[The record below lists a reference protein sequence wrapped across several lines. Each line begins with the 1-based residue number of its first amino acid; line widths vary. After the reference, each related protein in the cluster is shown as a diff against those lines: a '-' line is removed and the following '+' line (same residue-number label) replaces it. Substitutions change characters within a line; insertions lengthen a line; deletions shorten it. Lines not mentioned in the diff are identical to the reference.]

1 MSINKQIINL
11 YRADIKNPGDF
22 FSPPTRYI
30 NFNNYNTMYFD
41 FLKLPE
47 KKQYECDMIIIGG
60 GGLFG
65 DEKWLNLF
73 NIWLE
78 RIKYKYC
85 IAWGVGI
92 DKHIENNIIFKK
104 FDLIGCRSKN
114 TIYRY
119 VPCASCLHPIFD
131 KYKKVTGNNESRIS
145 HIKRI
150 IPNSISTN
158 YNSLENNIK
167 IIANSNK
174 IITTSYH
181 IWYWAKLLN
190 KKVEIYQSKNF
201 KKPLAE
207 KMFTLPTDVTL
218 DNSRELNFSL
228 AKDVASLIKK

>member
-1 MSINKQIINL
+1 MIDNKKIINL

-30 NFNNYNTMYFD
+30 NFNNYKTTYYD

-47 KKQYECDMIIIGG
+47 RNEYACKMLIIGG

-65 DEKWLNLF
+65 DDKWCEKF
-73 NIWLE
+73 NFWLE
-78 RIKYKYC
+78 KIKFDLC

-92 DKHIENNIIFKK
+92 DKNFENNNIFKK
-104 FDLIGCRSKN
+104 FNLIGCRSKN
-114 TIYRY
+114 TIFNY

-131 KYKKVTGNNESRIS
+131 KFKNISGDKESRIS
-145 HIKRI
+145 HIKRM
-150 IPNSISTN
+150 IPNSVSTN
-158 YNSLENNIK
+158 YNSLENNIE
-167 IIANSNK
+167 IIANSKK

-201 KKPLAE
+201 QKPLAE
-207 KMFTLPTDVTL
+207 KMFTLPSDVTL
-218 DNSRELNFSL
+218 DNSRKLNLSFARSVSSL
-228 AKDVASLIKK
+228 LKT